1 MRAESKH
8 ENAHLSSYL
17 SANFPFIIGPTAGGK
32 TSLAVELALLA
43 GKGEIVTSDSIQIY
57 KGLDIG
63 SAKPTLEE
71 RRGVTHHLI
80 DIVEPI
86 ERFTVHDWLAAAER
100 TIVEV
105 RARGNLPIVVGGTH
119 LYAKAFLEGMFEGPE
134 GDEAYRAQ
142 LRGRGLTAL
151 REELERVDP
160 DAARKI
166 NANDERR
173 TIRALEVYHLT
184 GKPITAH
191 QQQWDREDH
200 RRQDVLLVG
209 LDWPSELINPRINA
223 RVKQM
228 MDQGLVE
235 ETRRLLE
242 AGRFGIQAR
251 EALGYKQLIAHFE
264 HVGGMAARPGFE
276 TLENAIE
283 QIKIE
288 TRRFAKNQRTWLKR
302 LRSFPNAIWIDAAIE
317 PPETWARK
325 IMERLGG

>member
-1 MRAESKH
+1 VPVPFS
-8 ENAHLSSYL
+8 
-17 SANFPFIIGPTAGGK
+17 FIIGPTAGGK

-43 GKGEIVTSDSIQIY
+43 GKGEIITSDSIQIY

-63 SAKPTLEE
+63 SAKPTPEE
-71 RRGVTHHLI
+71 RRGVVHHLI
-80 DIVEPI
+80 DIVEPT

-100 TIVEV
+100 TIAAV

-119 LYAKAFLEGMFEGPE
+119 LYAKAFLEGLFEGPE
-134 GDEAYRAQ
+134 GDEAYRTQ
-142 LRGRGLTAL
+142 LRARGLPAL

-160 DAARKI
+160 EAARKI

-191 QQQWDREDH
+191 QKQWDREDH
-200 RRQDVLLVG
+200 RRKDVLLVG

-228 MDQGLVE
+228 IEQGLVE
-235 ETRRLLE
+235 ETRRLWE

-264 HVGGMAARPGFE
+264 HVGGIAATPGFE
-276 TLENAIE
+276 TIENAIE

-302 LRSFPNAIWIDAAIE
+302 LRSFPNAIWIDAATE

-325 IMERLGG
+325 LRDRLGG